1 MHESNVNPE
10 DLERRAEERAPVE
23 EAGGG
28 ESEGFEQAEKQL
40 SENAEGDLTGGDPM
54 EDAFPPEEVNPEDHT
69 IYGEADDARSAV
81 DENPN
86 P

>member
-10 DLERRAEERAPVE
+10 DIERRAEEQAPVE

-28 ESEGFEQAEKQL
+28 ESEGFEQAEKEL
-40 SENAEGDLTGGDPM
+40 IENAEGDLAGGDPIA
-54 EDAFPPEEVNPEDHT
+54 DAFPPEATDPEEHT
-69 IYGEADDARSAV
+69 IHGEADDARSHV
-81 DENPN
+81 VENPN

>member
-10 DLERRAEERAPVE
+10 DIERRASEQAPVD

-28 ESEGFEQAEKQL
+28 ESEGFEQAEKAL
-40 SENAEGDLTGGDPM
+40 IENAEGEGTGGDPIA
-54 EDAFPPEEVNPEDHT
+54 DAFPPEAVDPEEHT
-69 IYGEADDARSAV
+69 IYGEADDARSHV
-81 DENPN
+81 DENLN

>member
-10 DLERRAEERAPVE
+10 DIERRAEEQAPVE

-28 ESEGFEQAEKQL
+28 ESEGFEQAEKEL
-40 SENAEGDLTGGDPM
+40 IENAEGDLVGGDPIA
-54 EDAFPPEEVNPEDHT
+54 DRFPPEETDPEEHT

-81 DENPN
+81 DENQ
-86 P
+86 

>member
-10 DLERRAEERAPVE
+10 DLERRAEEQAPVE

-40 SENAEGDLTGGDPM
+40 IENAEGDLTGGDPM

>member
-10 DLERRAEERAPVE
+10 DLDRRAEERAPVD

-28 ESEGFEQAEKQL
+28 ESEGFEQAEQAL
-40 SENAEGDLTGGDPM
+40 VENAEGDLTGGDPM
-54 EDAFPPEEVNPEDHT
+54 ADAFPAEETDPEEHT
-69 IYGEADDARSAV
+69 IHGEADDARSAV